1 MIVWKNERTG
11 LARTL
16 DQVPNG
22 AQVLEVDGVY
32 CIGLCEICN
41 KPILEGME
49 YESDEE
55 GIIWHEMCDDKDLA
69 DIERP

>member
-16 DQVPNG
+16 DQVPKG

-32 CIGLCEICN
+32 CIGLCEICE

-55 GIIWHEMCDDKDLA
+55 GIIWHMMCDDKDLA
-69 DIERP
+69 DIER